1 MNVLRVAIV
10 FLLLILPLSWVS
22 AQGLNARFV
31 QGLWYSKVPFFAGET
46 VRIYTAIQN
55 NSGFDIQGTVA
66 FLIDGKSVGES
77 SFSAVNG
84 RIVEVWTDWGV
95 LQGNHSIGASIQ
107 EAFKVEIGKE
117 PEPISLSNAL
127 LGASQ
132 VFADE
137 DTDQDDIGN
146 QEDADDDNDLV
157 LDEEE
162 EILGTNPL
170 DPDSDQDG
178 LEDGEE
184 IQLGTDPLNQDTDQD
199 GIPDATEVA
208 GGSNPIVAEPTQK
221 DVQRAVSNIP
231 ESVTGEK
238 SIVENLA
245 QQIAEDVF
253 PVLEETVDGF
263 VENAVE
269 KLQEQR
275 QELKEKKEAFV
286 KGEKPEP
293 LSVGERILDFL
304 LAAAIIALPQ
314 WQLGLFLFF
323 AIAAALLLRK
333 LVSKTQG

>member
-1 MNVLRVAIV
+1 
-10 FLLLILPLSWVS
+10 
-22 AQGLNARFV
+22 
-31 QGLWYSKVPFFAGET
+31 
-46 VRIYTAIQN
+46 
-55 NSGFDIQGTVA
+55 
-66 FLIDGKSVGES
+66 
-77 SFSAVNG
+77 
-84 RIVEVWTDWGV
+84 
-95 LQGNHSIGASIQ
+95 
-107 EAFKVEIGKE
+107 
-117 PEPISLSNAL
+117 
-127 LGASQ
+127 
-132 VFADE
+132 
-137 DTDQDDIGN
+137 
-146 QEDADDDNDLV
+146 
-157 LDEEE
+157 
-162 EILGTNPL
+162 
-170 DPDSDQDG
+170 
-178 LEDGEE
+178 
-184 IQLGTDPLNQDTDQD
+184 
-199 GIPDATEVA
+199 
-208 GGSNPIVAEPTQK
+208 GSNPIVAEPTQK